1 MEGGGIDD
9 VGGDTRGFRE
19 SSLFL
24 FFFYRSVLLSV
35 PNTSRHTCILTG
47 ILFFRKKQ
55 DRMEDFFYRIL
66 FWASISAMWGYIGRY
81 SVCKIPTGMSIYQL
95 FC

>member
-1 MEGGGIDD
+1 MMLVGIQEGLGNL
-9 VGGDTRGFRE
+9 
-19 SSLFL
+19 LFFF

>member
-24 FFFYRSVLLSV
+24 FFFF
-35 PNTSRHTCILTG
+35 T
-47 ILFFRKKQ
+47 
-55 DRMEDFFYRIL
+55 D
-66 FWASISAMWGYIGRY
+66 
-81 SVCKIPTGMSIYQL
+81 L
-95 FC
+95 FCSVYQIPVGIPVY